1 MPIAA
6 TATGLV
12 PAVTASDRRNDAG
25 WHGQ

>member
-25 WHGQ
+25 WHG